1 MNDKAIWETPE
12 IEALTDSGS
21 KADHADIAV
30 RNGGFPPP
38 SQPN

>member
-12 IEALTDSGS
+12 IEALTDSES
-21 KADHADIAV
+21 RADHADIAM
-30 RNGGFPPP
+30 RNGQS